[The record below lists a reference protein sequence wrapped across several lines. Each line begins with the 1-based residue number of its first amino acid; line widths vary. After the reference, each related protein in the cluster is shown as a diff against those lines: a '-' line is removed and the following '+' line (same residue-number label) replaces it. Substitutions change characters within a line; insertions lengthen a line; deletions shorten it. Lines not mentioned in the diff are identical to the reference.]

1 MLKIGPRKRRC
12 SAEGSFQLFEEDFLL
27 CEPRVYRTDDL
38 LGEEAE
44 FEQGLVMFPGPD
56 ADENSDEQGKKQK
69 HRQRHRPRAAAPQT
83 PWFSGDNAH
92 ERQHDEDTE
101 GIADPP

>member
-1 MLKIGPRKRRC
+1 MLKIGSRKRRC
-12 SAEGSFQLFEEDFLL
+12 SAEGSFQLFEKDFLL

-56 ADENSDEQGKKQK
+56 AHENSDEQGKKQK
-69 HRQRHRPRAAAPQT
+69 HRQRYRPCAAAPQT
-83 PWFSGDNAH
+83 SRFSGNNEH
-92 ERQHDEDTE
+92 EGQDDEDTE